1 MVTVRERR
9 NSSTSSC
16 SDLGLKSCLILSKV
30 LPTEPGNGVE
40 PDKKEFKGDLRFCL
54 GGGVT
59 LLRGGFVLTGSTLE
73 GTSTILLEE

>member
-54 GGGVT
+54 GGGEV
-59 LLRGGFVLTGSTLE
+59 LLRGFVLTGSTLE